1 MSEYLIDMSVEEKGT
16 RGEVTLLRTEH
27 SKCGLHDP
35 GEIKYAGQRLSLSP
49 TSRNVCAPGQRQSLS
64 PTSPTSRNACAN
76 YFDFGSKRS
85 KFSARPCFSSLNQR

>member
-35 GEIKYAGQRLSLSP
+35 GEIKYAGQRHSLSP
-49 TSRNVCAPGQRQSLS
+49 TSRNVCAPGQCHSL
-64 PTSPTSRNACAN
+64 SPTSRNASPN

>member
-35 GEIKYAGQRLSLSP
+35 GEVKNAGQCHSLSP
-49 TSRNVCAPGQRQSLS
+49 TSRNAS
-64 PTSPTSRNACAN
+64 PN

>member
-27 SKCGLHDP
+27 SKCGQHDP
-35 GEIKYAGQRLSLSP
+35 GEIKYAGQR
-49 TSRNVCAPGQRQSLS
+49 QSLS
-64 PTSPTSRNACAN
+64 PNASRNACAN

-85 KFSARPCFSSLNQR
+85 KFSARPCFKSLNQR

>member
-49 TSRNVCAPGQRQSLS
+49 TSRNVCP
-64 PTSPTSRNACAN
+64 N